1 MTKEMR
7 ELQAKLA
14 TVEQE
19 ARLAIGE
26 GRVEDAEKGM
36 EKIRSLRKQIAML
49 EELETEEKR
58 AAVPMGEARERK
70 ELEEQYTKAVL
81 KAIRRKSLSPDEQST
96 VASYQRE
103 VLAQM
108 HEGGVPAVPDGDV
121 GIIVPVDVQTRINE
135 IQRTLNDLSGYVKVE
150 TVGTLS
156 GSRVL
161 ERDELMTPLQVVA
174 EYGQIQ
180 EMDNPQFDLI
190 QYTLIKRAGF
200 LPLTNELL
208 ADSDQNILAY
218 VSNWIARKVVVT
230 RNTLITQAV
239 AALQQVPLADLD
251 AIKHVLNVDL
261 DPAISKTAEVLTN
274 QDGFHWLDTQVDGNG
289 RYLLQDDIT
298 QPGRKLLFGRPICVG
313 ANLYLASTPTP
324 YPTAQIIIVNRYL
337 ASTPAP
343 DATAPI
349 IIGNGKQLAV
359 LFTRGRYE
367 LASTKEGGDAWR
379 RDATEMR
386 VISRDDLQ
394 QWDPA
399 AAVHG
404 RLAI

>member
-58 AAVPMGEARERK
+58 AAVPRGEARERK

-298 QPGRKLLFGRPICVG
+298 QPGRKLLFGRPVWVV
-313 ANLYLASTPTP
+313 A
-324 YPTAQIIIVNRYL
+324 NRYL